1 MPCAQQNRICGARRR
16 RDLIVHLT
24 GSLKEKHPT
33 RAVLDVGG
41 VGYEV
46 FIPLSSY
53 DRLPSTG
60 AQCTVLTYHHVREDA
75 QLLFGF
81 MTEGE
86 RTMFKLL
93 MGTTGI
99 GPKLAL
105 SALSGLSVRE
115 LKTAIA
121 TGDTKRL
128 SSISGI
134 GKKVAERMVVEL
146 KDKIS
151 EGEVFEAVA
160 GGEDEPADSLSRDAV
175 LALIALGY
183 KQDQA
188 RKMVMNAA
196 SANKG
201 ETSVEKLVRSAL
213 AT

>member
-1 MPCAQQNRICGARRR
+1 M
-16 RDLIVHLT
+16 IVYLT
-24 GSLKEKHPT
+24 GKLAEKHPT

-53 DRLPSTG
+53 DRLPAADS
-60 AQCTVLTYHHVREDA
+60 QCTVLTYHHVREDA
-75 QLLFGF
+75 QILFGF

-86 RTMFKLL
+86 RSMFKLL
-93 MGTTGI
+93 IGTTGI

-121 TGDTKRL
+121 SGDTRRL

-151 EGEVFEAVA
+151 DGEVFEAVA
-160 GGEDEPADSLSRDAV
+160 GEEDPADSLSRDAV

-188 RKMVMNAA
+188 RKMVLNAA
-196 SANKG
+196 GAHKG